1 MESPAPAPLPVAVA
15 PPTRPR
21 IVIVGAGF
29 GGLTLA
35 KALGGKPV
43 DVTLIDRQNYHLFQ
57 PLLYQVATAGLS
69 PADIAAPI
77 RSVVGRYRNVTVLL
91 GNVEGVDVEGR
102 AVIAGSRRVPYDT
115 LVLATGARHAYFGHD
130 EWEAFAPGIK
140 SVEDATAMRRRILLA
155 FERAEGEAD
164 PEERK
169 RLMTLIVVGGGP
181 TGVELAG
188 ALAEL
193 ARHAL
198 AKDFRNID
206 PRTARILLLEA
217 APRILL
223 SFPEALSENARQQL
237 EKLGVEVR
245 LNAPVQAVDAD
256 GVIVAGERIASR
268 TVLWGAGVAASPAG
282 KWIGAKVDRAGRI
295 IVKPDLSVPQHPEIF
310 AIGDTALVAD
320 DEGEPL
326 PGVAPVAKQQ
336 GQYLA
341 KLILSQAAGR
351 GAIGPFRY
359 RNYGNLATI
368 GRKAAVV
375 DFGWM
380 RLTGLVAW
388 LVWTLAH
395 IYYLIGFRNR
405 IAVALDWMW
414 AYVTWQR
421 GSRLITEPRR

>member
-1 MESPAPAPLPVAVA
+1 VAVA